1 MTELTNPYL
10 QIKETNLVDNS
21 ITEFEYVE
29 YLPRDSNNMNKDGQ
43 HIIETK
49 DEDVFLLP
57 HKAYLE
63 IRGKLQTNANANYN
77 NNDVISLVNN
87 GWSLFQ
93 TAQYQ
98 LNNQTTENINLYLPQ
113 ASTILNLV
121 SFSDDYSRSTASN
134 MLWFKDTGTG
144 SPSLKQ
150 NFGGV
155 ADDANANAVRD
166 GIRAI
171 VEIYNNNLQANIGFT
186 ARQNITT
193 GNKQITLMLP
203 LSQIF
208 GFCRDID
215 KVFRG
220 VKHSIVVDRETSNNY
235 ILRANGVAAGKFNI
249 SHISL
254 WMLKV
259 KPSLRV
265 ESEIDAMLLK
275 GHIKQL
281 YFEQMRVY
289 RTMFQSTE
297 TSMTWRITTQ
307 PGTELPRHVFV
318 AFQSSERDNNQQLNN
333 MIFDNANLR
342 RISCRINSIQYPER
356 EFECNFT
363 PQNRNYSRLYMS
375 FLEAVNKYQD
385 ADTGCQL
392 SAEDWASLYPIHHFD
407 VSKHNERLKNS
418 SADIEIRFSLGGNF
432 RNIANNADQAFYVY
446 AVVLSDRYL
455 QLEGLSGRM
464 NIII

>member
-1 MTELTNPYL
+1 MTQVTNPYL
-10 QIKETNLVDNS
+10 QINESNLIDNS

-29 YLPRDSNNMNKDGQ
+29 YLPRDSNNMNKSGQ
-43 HIIETK
+43 HIFETK
-49 DEDVFLLP
+49 DEDIFLLP
-57 HKAYLE
+57 HKAFLE
-63 IRGKLQTNANANYN
+63 IRGKLQTNADVNYN
-77 NNDVISLVNN
+77 NHDVISLVNN

-98 LNNQTTENINLYLPQ
+98 LNNQTIENINLYLPQ

-121 SFSDDYSRSTASN
+121 SFSDDYSKSTASN
-134 MLWFKDTGTG
+134 MLWYKDTGTG
-144 SPSLKQ
+144 GVFLKH
-150 NFGGV
+150 NFNEV

-166 GIRAI
+166 GLRNVIER
-171 VEIYNNNLQANIGFT
+171 YNNNLQANLGFT
-186 ARQNITT
+186 ARQSITT

-220 VKHSIVVDRETSNNY
+220 VKHSLILDREISDNC
-235 ILRANGVAAGKFNI
+235 IMRANDVDAGKFNI
-249 SHISL
+249 NHISL
-254 WMLKV
+254 WMPKV
-259 KPSLRV
+259 KPSLKL
-265 ESEIDAMLLK
+265 ESEIDSMLVK
-275 GHIKQL
+275 GHIKKL

-289 RTMFQSTE
+289 RTMFQPTE

-307 PGTELPRHVFV
+307 PGTELPRHVLI
-318 AFQSSERDNNQQLNN
+318 AFQSSERDSNQEINN

-342 RISCRINSIQYPER
+342 RISCRINSVQYPER

-363 PQNRNYSRLYMS
+363 QENRNYSRSYMS

-385 ADTGCQL
+385 TDTGCQL
-392 SAEDWASLYPIHHFD
+392 SAEEWASLYPIHHFD
-407 VSKHNERLKNS
+407 VSKHNDRLKNS
-418 SADIEIRFSLGGNF
+418 SADIEIRFNLGGNF
-432 RNIANNADQAFYVY
+432 RNIADDADRAFYVY
-446 AVVLSDRYL
+446 AVVLCDRYI

>member
-1 MTELTNPYL
+1 M

-98 LNNQTTENINLYLPQ
+98 LNNQTIENINLYLPQ

-134 MLWFKDTGTG
+134 MLWFKDTGTD

-249 SHISL
+249 SHI
-254 WMLKV
+254 V
-259 KPSLRV
+259 K
-265 ESEIDAMLLK
+265 
-275 GHIKQL
+275 
-281 YFEQMRVY
+281 
-289 RTMFQSTE
+289 
-297 TSMTWRITTQ
+297 
-307 PGTELPRHVFV
+307 
-318 AFQSSERDNNQQLNN
+318 
-333 MIFDNANLR
+333 
-342 RISCRINSIQYPER
+342 
-356 EFECNFT
+356 
-363 PQNRNYSRLYMS
+363 
-375 FLEAVNKYQD
+375 
-385 ADTGCQL
+385 GC
-392 SAEDWASLYPIHHFD
+392 F
-407 VSKHNERLKNS
+407 K
-418 SADIEIRFSLGGNF
+418 
-432 RNIANNADQAFYVY
+432 
-446 AVVLSDRYL
+446 
-455 QLEGLSGRM
+455 
-464 NIII
+464 